1 MGTDQSFLGSGWGF
15 PPEFN
20 KRSGAVR
27 MVAGEE
33 DIEES
38 LRILM
43 ATKPRERVMQP
54 DYGCGLKSLVFENI
68 DSSSLTLI
76 RDAIRRAV
84 LFFEPRIDLDEI
96 EIDEGRAYE
105 GLLYIKLNY
114 TVRATNS
121 RSNLVYPFYFLEGTN
136 IT

>member
-136 IT
+136 IA